1 MEFGLCKEGD
11 SLKAYGAGLLS
22 SFGEL
27 QVCSLKQYFDHVIQ
41 FMPGFLKLFEYI
53 FWLSLDPYF
62 ASYFVVYNVIFC

>member
-27 QVCSLKQYFDHVIQ
+27 QVCSINHFEDDTLFI
-41 FMPGFLKLFEYI
+41 PGFL
-53 FWLSLDPYF
+53 
-62 ASYFVVYNVIFC
+62 